1 MKKCIVS
8 LYVIICLG
16 IFLFAGCVS
25 ADTNDKTNKKK
36 KAPAG
41 EEACANANDM
51 FKSADLCGTVKGC
64 SDTGCTIAP
73 LPFSSIEDDGTS
85 SSEGVG
91 SNDIIY
97 TDETIFQKARVDS
110 DGNTYSISDGGKN
123 ELKDGD
129 IILCFGHLQADDA
142 YLAEKIIM
150 IEFNYD

>member
-1 MKKCIVS
+1 MKKRIVS

-16 IFLFAGCVS
+16 IFLFAGCASV
-25 ADTNDKTNKKK
+25 DMNDKTNKEE

-41 EEACANANDM
+41 EDAFANANDM
-51 FKSADLCGTVKGC
+51 FKSADLCGSANGC
-64 SDTGCTIAP
+64 SDKGCTIAP

-85 SSEGVG
+85 SSEEVG

-97 TDETIFQKARVDS
+97 TDEIIFQKAIVDS
-110 DGNTYSISDGGKN
+110 DGSTYSISDGGKN

-129 IILCFGHLQADDA
+129 IILCFGNLQADDA

>member
-1 MKKCIVS
+1 
-8 LYVIICLG
+8 
-16 IFLFAGCVS
+16 
-25 ADTNDKTNKKK
+25 
-36 KAPAG
+36 
-41 EEACANANDM
+41 M
-51 FKSADLCGTVKGC
+51 FKSADLCGTVNGC

-129 IILCFGHLQADDA
+129 IILCFGNLQADDA

>member
-1 MKKCIVS
+1 MKKRIVS

-16 IFLFAGCVS
+16 IFLFAGCASV
-25 ADTNDKTNKKK
+25 DMNDKTNKEK

-41 EEACANANDM
+41 EDAFVNANDM
-51 FKSADLCGTVKGC
+51 FKSADLCGSANGC

-85 SSEGVG
+85 SSEEVG

-97 TDETIFQKARVDS
+97 TDETIFQKAIVDS
-110 DGNTYSISDGGKN
+110 DGSTYSISDGGKN

-129 IILCFGHLQADDA
+129 IILCFGNLQADDA

>member
-8 LYVIICLG
+8 LYVINLLRDVLICRC
-16 IFLFAGCVS
+16 AS
-25 ADTNDKTNKKK
+25 ADTNDKTNKEK

-41 EEACANANDM
+41 EDAFANANDM
-51 FKSADLCGTVKGC
+51 FKSADLCGTVNGC